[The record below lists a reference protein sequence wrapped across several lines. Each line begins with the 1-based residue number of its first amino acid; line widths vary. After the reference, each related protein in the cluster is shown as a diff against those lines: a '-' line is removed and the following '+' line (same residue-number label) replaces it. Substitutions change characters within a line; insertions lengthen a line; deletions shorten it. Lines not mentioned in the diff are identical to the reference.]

1 MSFVN
6 ALKCSPIVLSL
17 IVPFDEVKS
26 VGSTLK
32 TYSLPSRIR
41 IVIMAKKPTSH
52 YFPINRLR
60 NLAISFVTTSHYLV
74 LDMDMFPTSNI
85 SSSLINSQSL

>member
-6 ALKCSPIVLSL
+6 AQECSPVVLSL
-17 IVPFDEVKS
+17 IVPYDEVKS
-26 VGSTLK
+26 VGNTLK
-32 TYSLPSRIR
+32 TYSLSSRVR
-41 IVIMAKKPTSH
+41 IVIMAKKRTSKS
-52 YFPINRLR
+52 FPINRLR

-74 LDMDMFPTSNI
+74 LDMDMFPTSSF

>member
-6 ALKCSPIVLSL
+6 AQKCSPIVLSL

-26 VGSTLK
+26 VGNTLK

-52 YFPINRLR
+52 NFPINRLR